1 MELDHLPELADQL
14 LAKARDAN
22 SGRAAHS
29 LRSGRDVKLRQTII
43 ALAKGRALADHV
55 APGEATLHVLQGSTR
70 LRWEEQAVEL
80 RTGDW
85 MDIPDAVHSLEAE
98 TDAVV
103 LLTVA
108 VR

>member
-1 MELDHLPELADQL
+1 MELDHLPQLADQL

-22 SGRAAHS
+22 SGRAAQS
-29 LRSGRDVKLRQTII
+29 LRSGRDVKLRQTVI
-43 ALAKGRALADHV
+43 ALAHGRGLNDHV
-55 APGEATLHVLQGSTR
+55 APGEATLHVLVGSVR
-70 LRWEEQAVEL
+70 LRWEEQAVQL
-80 RTGDW
+80 RAGDW
-85 MDIPDAVHSLEAE
+85 IDLPDALHALDAE